1 MANNYYLCRLVLD
14 KSKMESNLSTRPL
27 YKQLLG
33 TVAEKDVVVMDSEKG
48 LPIYGESYIAPDML
62 IILCHEGTMWIYD
75 VPERTFKAHDIA
87 ILLPDQIEFA
97 QRNSADYR
105 TTQIAISRKFH
116 DRLQHSYPYTRYAPR
131 YRRNPVTHLTDEQYQ
146 SMCHAIEL
154 LRTITQSKSI
164 HRDEMLSNLLSI
176 ILNIVGECHARNQI
190 SDSYSLSPN
199 EQLFNRFY
207 EAIIQHHRE
216 SHDMAFYARICCLS
230 PKHFSEVI
238 KRDTG
243 ISPKGWITNFLIA
256 RAKVLLD
263 SREDHTVQQ
272 ISNLLG
278 FGEQASFA
286 RFFKRETGMTPKE
299 YRSRRSCPKK

>member
-1 MANNYYLCRLVLD
+1 
-14 KSKMESNLSTRPL
+14 MESDLNKQHPLIQLLSTL
-27 YKQLLG
+27 D
-33 TVAEKDVVVMDSEKG
+33 EKGVVVTDSVKG
-48 LPIYGESYIAPDML
+48 VPVNEESYVSPDMF
-62 IILCHEGTMWIYD
+62 IVLCHQGTMWLD
-75 VPERTFKAHDIA
+75 DSPQLTFKAHDVA
-87 ILLPDQIEFA
+87 ILLPDQLGFS
-97 QRNSADYR
+97 QQPSADYR
-105 TTQIAISRKFH
+105 TTWIAISKKFH

-131 YRRNPVTHLTDEQYQ
+131 YRRHPITPLPDLQYQ
-146 SMCHAIEL
+146 SLCHAIEL
-154 LRTITQSKSI
+154 LRPITQSKSV
-164 HRDEMLSNLLSI
+164 HRDEMLSNLISI
-176 ILNIVGECHARNQI
+176 ILNIVGECHAKNQI

-199 EQLFNRFY
+199 EQLFNHFY

-216 SHDMAFYARICCLS
+216 SHEMAFYARICCLS
-230 PKHFSEVI
+230 PKHFSEII

-243 ISPKGWITNFLIA
+243 ISPKGWITYFLAA

-299 YRSRRSCPKK
+299 YRGRRSCPKK

>member
-1 MANNYYLCRLVLD
+1 MANNYYLCKIVLD
-14 KSKMESNLSTRPL
+14 KSKMESNLSTRPF
-27 YKQLLG
+27 YNQLLG
-33 TVAEKDVVVMDSEKG
+33 TVAEKDVVVMDSERG
-48 LPIYGESYIAPDML
+48 LPIYRESYIAPDML
-62 IILCHEGTMWIYD
+62 IILCHEGTLWIYD

-87 ILLPDQIEFA
+87 ILLPDQIGFT
-97 QRNSADYR
+97 QRNTADYR

-131 YRRNPVTHLTDEQYQ
+131 YRRQPVTHLTDEQYQ
-146 SMCHAIEL
+146 SMCHAFEL
-154 LRTITQSKSI
+154 LRTIAQSKSVD
-164 HRDEMLSNLLSI
+164 RSEMLSHLLSI
-176 ILNIVGECHARNQI
+176 ILNMVGECHVNNQT
-190 SDSYSLSPN
+190 SGTFSLSPN

-272 ISNLLG
+272 ICSILG
-278 FGEQASFA
+278 FGEQSAFS
-286 RFFKRETGMTPKE
+286 RFFKRETGMAPMQ
-299 YRSRRSCPKK
+299 YRNRRR